1 MITTAKLADH
11 VEFYVHEWII
21 PLLGESKRTAG
32 ETGDEDDDGPDD
44 VTSSLCPYLG
54 TIRRSDIDG
63 KGGSNER
70 ECGEK

>member
-1 MITTAKLADH
+1 MITTAELAYH
-11 VEFYVHEWII
+11 VEVHVHEWII

-32 ETGDEDDDGPDD
+32 ETGDEDDDGPVG
-44 VTSSLCPYLG
+44 VTSSLCPYVG
-54 TIRRSDIDG
+54 AVRRGDIDG